1 MTDPPAAQQI
11 ALWAD
16 RIRDMAA
23 LGLHYAQSSYDTE
36 RYAALQSLAIEM
48 LAYAVAEPPA
58 SFEPLRAP
66 IFARP
71 TPLATGD
78 AAVIDS
84 DGRMLLIQRADN
96 RCWAMPG
103 GAFEV
108 GETPAEGA
116 VRETLEE
123 TGVAC
128 EPLALVGVFDS
139 RRCGSVSRHHLYHF
153 VFLCR
158 ALPAPPV
165 APSHPHEVL
174 GTGWFAEHELP
185 AAIDPGHVSRIPV
198 AFAVW
203 RGERPAFFDAPL
215 HSS

>member
-1 MTDPPAAQQI
+1 MTQSRLPAAQQI

-23 LGLHYAQSSYDTE
+23 MGARYAGDSYDAE
-36 RYAALQSLAIEM
+36 RYAALQQLAIEM
-48 LAYAVAEPPA
+48 LAFAVDEPPEG
-58 SFEPLRAP
+58 FEPLRAP
-66 IFARP
+66 IFSRP

-78 AAVIDS
+78 AAVIDEG
-84 DGRMLLIQRADN
+84 GRMLLIQRADN
-96 RCWAMPG
+96 GCWAMPG

-139 RRCGSVSRHHLYHF
+139 RICGSRLRHHLYHF

-158 ALPAPPV
+158 ALPAAPV
-165 APSHPHEVL
+165 APSHAHEVL
-174 GTGWFAEHELP
+174 GVRWFAEHELP
-185 AAIDPGHVSRIPV
+185 ADIDPGHISRIPV

-203 RGERPAFFDAPL
+203 RGERPAFFDSPVA
-215 HSS
+215 